1 MEKEYEDFV
10 DEFQQKLREVT
21 GYGEDRIFY
30 KRKDEYPPTEGDRI
44 FVNRVVEDEVTEVCA
59 LYAGELFEEYKN
71 GMEMD
76 VMIRNVII
84 RMSRLEKADIADKI
98 RGLNDYEKIRKA
110 LFIRLINKNKH
121 KEELKDSLFFTIGDI
136 ALVLY
141 VHLGEAEGCT
151 TSMKVKR
158 PMIDLWEKAPD
169 EVMEAALLN
178 TYFISPPRIY
188 CWEKMI
194 FDPFYEGEN
203 FMDVMRDYPL
213 RKDAVGNCLS
223 TVKRTNGAVAIFLPG
238 VAERLADL
246 FQGGFYLVFTSI
258 HEVMIHSEK
267 TVDPKDLRRVLAD
280 TVRETTPEED
290 FLTFHIYYYDKDSG
304 IFSLCLKGEEERD

>member
-121 KEELKDSLFFTIGDI
+121 KEELKDSLFFYYRRYCSGF
-136 ALVLY
+136 VCPSWGSRGMY
-141 VHLGEAEGCT
+141 HQYESEA
-151 TSMKVKR
+151 SH
-158 PMIDLWEKAPD
+158 D
-169 EVMEAALLN
+169 
-178 TYFISPPRIY
+178 
-188 CWEKMI
+188 
-194 FDPFYEGEN
+194 
-203 FMDVMRDYPL
+203 
-213 RKDAVGNCLS
+213 
-223 TVKRTNGAVAIFLPG
+223 
-238 VAERLADL
+238 
-246 FQGGFYLVFTSI
+246 
-258 HEVMIHSEK
+258 
-267 TVDPKDLRRVLAD
+267 
-280 TVRETTPEED
+280 
-290 FLTFHIYYYDKDSG
+290 
-304 IFSLCLKGEEERD
+304 